1 MLYDAND
8 SGVGRL
14 LDLYGEYSED
24 EATYLAKLLAPGD
37 VVVEVGANIGAHTIG
52 LANVVGSE
60 GRVIA
65 IVAHPAHFQLLSTN
79 IALNSLGNVQTIN
92 LAAGATQ
99 GSINL
104 PDVDFKRPEN
114 FGIVELSPGGAGAEV
129 TVAPLDD
136 LLTLDACKLIKIDVE
151 GMEREVILGAK
162 AIIDRCQPAIYVEND
177 RKDKSPA
184 LISTLL
190 DLGYKLFWHLPTL
203 FSADNFFGNPDN
215 VFPNVA
221 SANML
226 CAPPWLTVKG
236 LEKSRVTGP
245 DQTWED
251 FV

>member
-1 MLYDAND
+1 MVYDAND

-37 VVVEVGANIGAHTIG
+37 VVVEVGANIGAHTIS

-65 IVAHPAHFQLLSTN
+65 IEAHPAHFQLLSAN

-190 DLGYKLFWHLPTL
+190 DLGYKLGGSGTCRRSSAPITSSATQITSFRMLP
-203 FSADNFFGNPDN
+203 
-215 VFPNVA
+215 
-221 SANML
+221 
-226 CAPPWLTVKG
+226 PPTCSVRRPG
-236 LEKSRVTGP
+236 LRSRV
-245 DQTWED
+245 
-251 FV
+251 